1 MSTLPRTSSAFLAF
15 ALVVSLSGCD
25 FSAEKEA
32 SKRVGD
38 RPKQTIDKVTTD
50 VNKAMQQQGQDSE
63 RLKEDQK

>member
-1 MSTLPRTSSAFLAF
+1 MAF

-38 RPKQTIDKVTTD
+38 KPKQTVDSVSSKV
-50 VNKAMQQQGQDSE
+50 NNLMQQQGQDSE

>member
-1 MSTLPRTSSAFLAF
+1 MSTLPRTSAVLLAIS
-15 ALVVSLSGCD
+15 LVVGLPGCD

-50 VNKAMQQQGQDSE
+50 VNKAMQQQGQNSE